1 MAKTTAKYGD
11 YTIAIEESG
20 TVKVTLNGSECKN
33 TKAALRDIAE
43 EAGFT
48 IDEKWNTR
56 QTGKKLAEYLNTN
69 TPKNSTSN
77 LIRVAIEITE
87 HEYAAFDYFDDMLDD
102 TFAFNS
108 DDAPKSIC
116 ITVDGKE
123 IEFNEEDIYDD
134 YSSYQPFN
142 LADIWDNENIVKF
155 GYFDNIAKKEWE
167 FTAENFDVRKLCFY
181 YKCFDAQFAP
191 ANHDQEEHRISL
203 LYDDKEIE
211 EDFDAYSYSEGEFE
225 QLWCLDEDFEDDD
238 EYVEDDD
245 EDNDENGE
253 EDCTD
258 SSDVLASLKK
268 KYDNAWAFDNGLYL
282 IMENDL
288 YGFAD
293 KYGNTLVQPQYNDTY
308 DDFVGGMIFV
318 WKNGLGGYVNESGE
332 EVIAPQF
339 KRLGYFENGYTF
351 VSQDMNGKWGVFD
364 INGNQITPLIYDDI
378 SSFTDGKAKVK
389 LNGEEFYIDTNGNRI
404 DEEIIKVTKEASVV
418 FLDDDDNH
426 QSRWTIYALEGGAIV
441 VHKDKEEVDNTKSAL
456 RYIAEYIGFSYDT
469 NWNTRQ
475 FGSKLIDFINEQ
487 RAQDNCSTE
496 ETDD

>member
-1 MAKTTAKYGD
+1 MAKEMTAQYGD
-11 YTIAIEESG
+11 YVITIEESG
-20 TVKVTLNGSECKN
+20 AVKVSLNGSEYKN

-69 TPKNSTSN
+69 TPKS
-77 LIRVAIEITE
+77 
-87 HEYAAFDYFDDMLDD
+87 
-102 TFAFNS
+102 
-108 DDAPKSIC
+108 
-116 ITVDGKE
+116 G
-123 IEFNEEDIYDD
+123 
-134 YSSYQPFN
+134 
-142 LADIWDNENIVKF
+142 
-155 GYFDNIAKKEWE
+155 
-167 FTAENFDVRKLCFY
+167 
-181 YKCFDAQFAP
+181 
-191 ANHDQEEHRISL
+191 
-203 LYDDKEIE
+203 
-211 EDFDAYSYSEGEFE
+211 
-225 QLWCLDEDFEDDD
+225 
-238 EYVEDDD
+238 
-245 EDNDENGE
+245 ENGV
-253 EDCTD
+253 
-258 SSDVLASLKK
+258 DVLASLKM

-282 IMENDL
+282 IMENNL

-293 KYGNTLVQPQYNDTY
+293 KNGITLVQPQYNDTY

-339 KRLGYFENGYTF
+339 KRLGYFKNGYTF
-351 VSQDMNGKWGVFD
+351 VSQDIDGKWGVFD

-404 DEEIIKVTKEASVV
+404 DEEIVTVDKDASVV
-418 FLDDDDNH
+418 FLDDDDNPTE
-426 QSRWTIYALEGGAIV
+426 WTIYALESGAIV
-441 VHKDKEEVDNTKSAL
+441 VHKDEEEVDNTKSAL

-475 FGSKLIDFINEQ
+475 FGSKLIDFMNEQ
-487 RAQDNCSTE
+487 RAQDNCPTA